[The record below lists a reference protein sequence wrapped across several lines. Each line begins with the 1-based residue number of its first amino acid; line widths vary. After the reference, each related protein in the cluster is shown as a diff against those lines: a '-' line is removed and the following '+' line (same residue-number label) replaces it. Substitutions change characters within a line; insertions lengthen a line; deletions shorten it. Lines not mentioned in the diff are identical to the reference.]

1 MTLDQKRD
9 AILSSLRDQ
18 FRTKVASV
26 ALKHSAITCRCSQQ
40 QQTPD
45 AGPGEINVFL
55 VDLANNIAQAIA
67 EEE

>member
-18 FRTKVASV
+18 FRTKVASI
-26 ALKHSAITCRCSQQ
+26 ALKNSAMKS
-40 QQTPD
+40 D
-45 AGPGEINVFL
+45 AAGPGETNAFL
-55 VDLANNIAQAIA
+55 IDLANNIAQAIA

>member
-1 MTLDQKRD
+1 VTLDQKRD

-18 FRTKVASV
+18 FRTKVVSV
-26 ALKHSAITCRCSQQ
+26 ALKSSAITCRCGRLER
-40 QQTPD
+40 TD
-45 AGPGEINVFL
+45 AAGPGETNAFL